1 MTPMK
6 IMGIALIVL
15 FILTTYAL
23 CKVASDAD
31 DEAERMRDEHRSRYD
46 G

>member
-1 MTPMK
+1 MTMFK
-6 IMGIALIVL
+6 IMCIAIVVL
-15 FILTTYAL
+15 FIITTYAL

-31 DEAERMRDEHRSRYD
+31 DEAERMREEYRSRHD

>member
-1 MTPMK
+1 MTLLK

-15 FILTTYAL
+15 FIITTYAL

-31 DEAERMRDEHRSRYD
+31 DEAERMREEYRSRHD